1 MLLLSDVE
9 RTGSDFPPTFKLY
22 VCPLKSEKEM
32 NISPSLKVTG
42 LGEGCSFQLITPSEF
57 ESIVIVRSNSLDNAM
72 CIGQRSISS
81 ASASISSSSGSF
93 VHSNTSR
100 VSSIANNTYPQEI
113 YSVDK
118 LQKCADE
125 YETSSTKS
133 STLCKF

>member
-1 MLLLSDVE
+1 MLLVSDVE

-22 VCPLKSEKEM
+22 MCPLKSEKEM

-42 LGEGCSFQLITPSEF
+42 LGEGCSFQLVTPSEF
-57 ESIVIVRSNSLDNAM
+57 ESMVIVRSDSLTIAM

-100 VSSIANNTYPQEI
+100 VSSIANHMHIPTGN
-113 YSVDK
+113 
-118 LQKCADE
+118 L
-125 YETSSTKS
+125 
-133 STLCKF
+133 